1 MQPTRPAARYRAELG
16 VTMVLYAV
24 VLTLAIVALRSW
36 VTDDAALRA
45 GIALAPM
52 VPGGL
57 VCWVALRQLRRIDEL
72 QRRVQFEAMAFAF
85 AGTALLTFGYGFLQ
99 MVGFPS
105 VPLLV
110 VWPVMGLLWMVGVL
124 LSARRYR

>member
-1 MQPTRPAARYRAELG
+1 MQPTRPAARYLAELG

-36 VTDDAALRA
+36 VTDDAVLRA

-57 VCWVALRQLRRIDEL
+57 VCWVVLRQLRRIDEL

-85 AGTALLTFGYGFLQ
+85 AGTALLTLGYGFLQ